1 MKKETKDL
9 IQGDLD
15 IARDSFRRNQYG
27 SAVSLIGLAIKRFGE
42 EIELQETG
50 DAPPKKER
58 ELAVPTVHLN
68 GTSKEDLIEQLLE
81 AGSAVRVAVEKLNA
95 AWPNG
100 RDYYVQSP
108 RAFAEADAQWNERRK
123 KLLDVMEELAAITER
138 IDDEAPD
145 RGY

>member
-15 IARDSFRRNQYG
+15 IARDRFRRNQYG
-27 SAVSLIGLAIKRFGE
+27 AAVSILGIAIKRFGE
-42 EIELQETG
+42 EIELEETG
-50 DAPPKKER
+50 SDPPDK
-58 ELAVPTVHLN
+58 ELAVPTIHLN
-68 GTSKEDLIEQLLE
+68 GTSKEALIEQLLE
-81 AGSAVRVAVEKLNA
+81 AGSAIRVAVEKLNA

-108 RAFAEADAQWNERRK
+108 RAYAEADSQWNERRK
-123 KLLDVMEELAAITER
+123 KLLGVMEELAAITER
-138 IDDEAPD
+138 IDDSAPD